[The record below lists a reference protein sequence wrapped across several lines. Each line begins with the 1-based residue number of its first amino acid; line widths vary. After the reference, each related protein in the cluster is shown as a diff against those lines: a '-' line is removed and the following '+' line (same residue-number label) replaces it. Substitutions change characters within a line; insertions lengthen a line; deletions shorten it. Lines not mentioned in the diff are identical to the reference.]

1 MALDSGVQG
10 PCVCSTN
17 IWVMGEVGTVILLTS
32 CISRFWALIR
42 NLELD
47 KLN

>member
-10 PCVCSTN
+10 PCVRYTN
-17 IWVMGEVGTVILLTS
+17 IWVMGEVGAVILLTS

-47 KLN
+47 KLS